1 MPIVDVSLALP
12 DAVEADLLLVG
23 CLEGEVPDAA
33 CLPTAAA
40 AAAARLAARPGWSG
54 RDGQLA
60 ETELA
65 GGPVSRLVLRGMGKR
80 EQLHVRRLERWLRAA
95 AEHASLQGVRRLAV
109 ALPSHPLTLGP
120 AATGR
125 LARQLATARYRFD
138 RFREK
143 PKEGESLVA
152 VTLLVP
158 AVDEAQ
164 AREVAVA
171 VEVARGMELTRD
183 LGNTP
188 PNVASPEWIAER
200 AEAMAAELGLEV
212 EVLTSEDLER
222 KGMGGMLAVGGGS
235 RNPPRL
241 VRLTWHGAESP
252 RVALVG
258 KGVTFDTGGISIK
271 PAQDM
276 DEMKWDKMGAC
287 TVLGLLQT
295 VARLRLPL
303 ELSVYTPLAEN
314 MPDGASYRPGDIL
327 RCYNGKTVEV
337 LNTDAEGRII
347 LADAIAW
354 AAESS
359 PNYLLEYSTLTGAC
373 VVALGTSGGGLYS
386 PSDGLSGGL
395 LAAAQEAGERL
406 WRMPLWPEFREAI
419 EGTHADLKNV
429 AGRWGGA
436 NTAAAFLSHFVGDVE
451 QWAHLDIAGPAYVGE
466 KGDGPRGA
474 TGYGI
479 ALTVGWLRSLV
490 AE

>member
-1 MPIVDVSLALP
+1 MPIVDVTLATP
-12 DAVEADLLLVG
+12 DRVRGDVLVVG
-23 CLEGEVPDAA
+23 CFEDESPDVSRLPAVAA
-33 CLPTAAA
+33 EACS
-40 AAAARLAARPGWSG
+40 RLAGRAGWKG

-60 ETELA
+60 EAETGDA
-65 GGPVSRLVLRGMGKR
+65 AVPRVVLRGLGKR
-80 EQLHVRRLERWLRAA
+80 DQLHVRRLEKWLRAA
-95 AEHASLQGVRRLAV
+95 AEHASQHGVERLVV
-109 ALPSHPLTLGP
+109 ALPAHPLTDGP
-120 AATGR
+120 AAAGR
-125 LARQLATARYRFD
+125 VARQLAASRYRFD
-138 RFREK
+138 RFRAKGGDE
-143 PKEGESLVA
+143 ERLVGIA
-152 VTLLVP
+152 LLLP
-158 AVDEAQ
+158 AVDA
-164 AREVAVA
+164 AHRREVEVA
-171 VEVARGMELTRD
+171 AEVARGMELTRD

-188 PNVASPEWIAER
+188 PNVATPEWMAER
-200 AEAMAAELGLEV
+200 AEALAEELGLQV
-212 EVLTSEDLER
+212 EVLAREDLER
-222 KGMGGMLAVGGGS
+222 MGMGGLLAVGGGS

-241 VRLTWHGAESP
+241 VRLTWHGAEAP

-287 TVLGLLQT
+287 TVLGLMQA
-295 VARLRLPL
+295 VARLKLPL

-354 AAESS
+354 AAESN
-359 PNYLLEYSTLTGAC
+359 PNYLVEYSTLTGAC
-373 VVALGTSGGGLYS
+373 VVALGTTGGGLYS
-386 PSDGLSGGL
+386 PSDGLSSRL
-395 LAAAQEAGERL
+395 LASAEETGERL

-436 NTAAAFLSHFVGDVE
+436 NTAAAFLSHFVGEVE
-451 QWAHLDIAGPAYVGE
+451 EWAHLDIAGPAYVGE
-466 KGDGPRGA
+466 KGDAPRGA

-479 ALTVGWLRSLV
+479 ALTTQWLRSLV